1 MRDSGADLP
10 EPGEVADAGPPGPD
24 SHRGG
29 PGRDQQQ
36 PGPHGTARP
45 GGGGGAAAAGGAGC
59 GDWPGRFVGRDGGP
73 RGGPGIL
80 RRWRSSARLPC
91 PGRRRCGCLPAG
103 GGPVRAAPRRERCAG
118 QVAGA
123 RVSHAGTSAGAP
135 VRAGQ
140 RRSVVRVPAA
150 PGGFPPR
157 GRIRPGSVC
166 GRCAAR
172 WGRCALPAGGRE
184 QRDGTGLVQARRS
197 LADGCGPGTRFAGV
211 RVRPGGFARCDNGE
225 GVKRPPA

>member
-1 MRDSGADLP
+1 MPAHPDQTAI
-10 EPGEVADAGPPGPD
+10 AAGRAGISSSQD
-24 SHRGG
+24 R
-29 PGRDQQQ
+29 
-36 PGPHGTARP
+36 TARP
-45 GGGGGAAAAGGAGC
+45 GLGVAGERLRPAVPAAGTGRAGSSA
-59 GDWPGRFVGRDGGP
+59 VTAGP

>member
-1 MRDSGADLP
+1 MPTHPDQTAI
-10 EPGEVADAGPPGPD
+10 AAGRARI
-24 SHRGG
+24 SS
-29 PGRDQQQ
+29 Q

-45 GGGGGAAAAGGAGC
+45 GGGGGAAAVGGAGC
-59 GDWPGRFVGRDGGP
+59 GDWPGRFVGRDGGD
-73 RGGPGIL
+73 RAGPGAG
-80 RRWRSSARLPC
+80 RGYCGGGGHRLV
-91 PGRRRCGCLPAG
+91 CLVRAGGGAVAPPAG

-140 RRSVVRVPAA
+140 RRSGVRVPAA